1 MIDMQRRMP
10 NRRQRRKMKK
20 ASRKVTL
27 KTKPKGLKR
36 GEKDILLITGTF
48 KGLYPNR
55 GYMGKFEPMRKRI
68 TKALEALHFRNV
80 TVTSMSQR
88 KVGKLKFDPKKKT
101 KAEKTKIKEQIIK
114 KSRQKK

>member
-1 MIDMQRRMP
+1 MQRRML
-10 NRRQRRKMKK
+10 NRRQRRRMKK
-20 ASRKVTL
+20 VMTKRKVTL
-27 KTKPKGLKR
+27 KAKPKGLKR

-80 TVTSMSQR
+80 TVTSMSQK
-88 KVGKLKFDPKKKT
+88 KVGKLKFDPKKKS
-101 KAEKTKIKEQIIK
+101 KKQKEKIKEKIIK